1 MINENLQI
9 RIGSV
14 NSYSTLRTRSPAMR
28 GLVHGMILALAI
40 WTGVGSLVMMCVYHG
55 GRPLQV
61 TLANSATHVG
71 D

>member
-1 MINENLQI
+1 
-9 RIGSV
+9 
-14 NSYSTLRTRSPAMR
+14 MR

-40 WTGVGSLVMMCVYHG
+40 WTGVGSLVMMFVYHG

-61 TLANSATHVG
+61 TLANSGTHVG